1 MAKPFEPDELLAKM
15 ARMLATEAREIR
27 LRADAMTDSLTGLA
41 NFRCFTHTLDREI
54 ERSRRYGL
62 PLSLIVLDLDHMKAI
77 NDQHG
82 QAAGD
87 DVLRLVAKVL
97 AQTVRSCEL
106 VARQGGDQF
115 AVILPSTS
123 ATAARKLAV
132 RLHASV
138 GAQTFLGGKLSASLG
153 LSSWETLS
161 GATERHVQS
170 PAILEASEEA
180 LDRAK
185 RAGRDRIESHQI

>member
-1 MAKPFEPDELLAKM
+1 
-15 ARMLATEAREIR
+15 
-27 LRADAMTDSLTGLA
+27 
-41 NFRCFTHTLDREI
+41 
-54 ERSRRYGL
+54 
-62 PLSLIVLDLDHMKAI
+62 
-77 NDQHG
+77 
-82 QAAGD
+82 
-87 DVLRLVAKVL
+87 VL